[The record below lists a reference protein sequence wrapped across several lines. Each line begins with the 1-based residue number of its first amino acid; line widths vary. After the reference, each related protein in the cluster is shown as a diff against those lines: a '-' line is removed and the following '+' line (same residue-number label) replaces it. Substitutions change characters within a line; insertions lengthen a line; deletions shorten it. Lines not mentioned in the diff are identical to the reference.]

1 MKRLVQI
8 LCLFACLLAPA
19 PAALAQ
25 GKIGVVDLRKLFDK
39 YYKKDQATLNL
50 QDDMGE
56 KEKLLKEM
64 IDEYKKQDDGYKKL
78 LEKANDPAVSSEE
91 HEKSKQAAEKKLL
104 ELKEREQEIDQYR
117 KRALTEL
124 EEKKRRMHDK
134 ILQEIRDVINA
145 KAKAENYFLVVDM
158 AAETTS
164 GSPVVLFTNGENN
177 ITDAILT
184 QLNATAPVLK
194 PEEKKE
200 TKDAKDAK
208 GAK

>member
-1 MKRLVQI
+1 MKKSVQI
-8 LCLFACLLAPA
+8 LLLLVCLLASA
-19 PAALAQ
+19 PSALAQ

-39 YYKKDQATLNL
+39 YYKKDQATVNL
-50 QDDMGE
+50 QEDMGE

-64 IDEYKKQDDGYKKL
+64 IDEYKKQDEGYKKM

-145 KAKAENYFLVVDM
+145 KAKAENYFLIIDT

-164 GSPVVLFTNGENN
+164 GSPVVLYTNGDNN

-184 QLNATAPVLK
+184 QLNATAPIVK
-194 PEEKKE
+194 PDEKKE
-200 TKDAKDAK
+200 PKDGKAAK
-208 GAK
+208 